1 MERAAEKGKA
11 IAAAVEGVE
20 KSWGTNTS
28 GKRGTARVSFIV
40 CFLCYRILSVQYV
53 DSFHV
58 VPNTFIE
65 TLRDRMFRP
74 SLSTIIPDDTK

>member
-28 GKRGTARVSFIV
+28 GRRGTAQISFIV
-40 CFLCYRILSVQYV
+40 CFLFYRILKC
-53 DSFHV
+53 
-58 VPNTFIE
+58 
-65 TLRDRMFRP
+65 
-74 SLSTIIPDDTK
+74 SLC